1 MSRPSLDFIALKK
14 PLIRMCHAYLGPT
27 GLSNTSA
34 AQSTDAVNSP
44 ATDETVPSSV
54 AEHRRVF
61 NYSARGGRSFQPKA
75 QLSRNKNN
83 QKGKKKVQ
91 TCTLKCFCLGN
102 VDDEK
107 PPLTISAKA
116 ALSNCGLGPG
126 SVTCD
131 VHALSIHDYLLE
143 RFPPLAL
150 AGGYELCLFQ
160 RGGEDQGFYKLPM
173 PYSPARLKDV
183 AGQAIIYIR
192 PLQRNIL
199 SGIQNQEQDVQS
211 EVSGEM
217 SYPICLTTMHII

>member
-1 MSRPSLDFIALKK
+1 MQLTVQQLMKQCHLQSL
-14 PLIRMCHAYLGPT
+14 
-27 GLSNTSA
+27 
-34 AQSTDAVNSP
+34 STVGCSII
-44 ATDETVPSSV
+44 
-54 AEHRRVF
+54 
-61 NYSARGGRSFQPKA
+61 
-75 QLSRNKNN
+75 QLSRNKNK

-91 TCTLKCFCLGN
+91 TCTLKFFCLGN

-192 PLQRNIL
+192 PLQRNIQ

-211 EVSGEM
+211 EVIGEM
-217 SYPICLTTMHII
+217 SYPICLTRMHII

>member
-1 MSRPSLDFIALKK
+1 MQLTVQQLMKQ
-14 PLIRMCHAYLGPT
+14 CHV
-27 GLSNTSA
+27 
-34 AQSTDAVNSP
+34 QS
-44 ATDETVPSSV
+44 SSV
-54 AEHRRVF
+54 AEHHRVF
-61 NYSARGGRSFQPKA
+61 NYSARGGCSFQPRA

-91 TCTLKCFCLGN
+91 TCTLKFFCLGN

-160 RGGEDQGFYKLPM
+160 RGGEDQGLYKLPTR
-173 PYSPARLKDV
+173 YSPARLKDV

-192 PLQRNIL
+192 SLQTNIP
-199 SGIQNQEQDVQS
+199 SGIQNQEQHVQS

-217 SYPICLTTMHII
+217 PYPKTFCNKNDII

>member
-1 MSRPSLDFIALKK
+1 
-14 PLIRMCHAYLGPT
+14 MCHAYLGPT
-27 GLSNTSA
+27 GFSSTSA

-54 AEHRRVF
+54 TEHRKVF

-83 QKGKKKVQ
+83 QKGKKKLQ
-91 TCTLKCFCLGN
+91 TCTLKFFCLGN

-160 RGGEDQGFYKLPM
+160 RGGEDQGLYKLST

-192 PLQRNIL
+192 PLQRNIPT
-199 SGIQNQEQDVQS
+199 GIQNQEQHVQS
-211 EVSGEM
+211 EVSGEIP
-217 SYPICLTTMHII
+217 YPKTFFNKNAYNLLKTEIYSEKDKL